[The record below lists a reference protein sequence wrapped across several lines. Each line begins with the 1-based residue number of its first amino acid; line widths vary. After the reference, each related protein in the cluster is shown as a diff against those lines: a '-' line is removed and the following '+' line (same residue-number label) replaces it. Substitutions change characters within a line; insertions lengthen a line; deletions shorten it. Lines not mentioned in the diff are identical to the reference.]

1 MSGSHPRSIG
11 RPWWPALLLLGLLWL
26 ACAPARAF
34 TVGSTVFRDLPCA
47 PEGGTCAFVGIGP
60 IAFGAAGKFVVA
72 TASASKDCNS
82 SAFGSDP
89 ALGVAKACYLAN
101 ALSPAVAPSVQPG
114 TVVADG
120 NALQIGGESYN
131 AIPCAIEWQN
141 CSFNGTYKVAFGAN
155 GNYVTAW
162 VTGPR
167 ACTTST
173 FGLDPAPGVAKVCH
187 LSSAGTALNPPATLL
202 IQGVPFI
209 AAPCAGQW
217 ARCNYFGS
225 RHVAYGAAGK
235 FYLTRANAGPKDCNA
250 NAIGF
255 DPDSTLSKACYI
267 SAATVAAGTFPPLN
281 PAFSPDPLPIP
292 DEQKQ
297 AARLLHQATYGANLA
312 EIQRVAAMPPEAWVD
327 EQLALPLNTP
337 SHWDYVATGGP
348 LGTSKFINA
357 VMESFWS
364 QAATGP
370 DQLRQRMVLALS
382 EIFVVSTVNSSV
394 STQPDAHAAYLDML
408 ARNAFGNYRNLLE
421 GVARSP
427 AMGLYLSHLRN
438 QKEDATGRLPDE
450 NFARE
455 VMQLFSIGLWQLNP
469 DGSRQLDAQ
478 GRPIPSYT
486 QADVMGMAKVFTGWS
501 WGGSDSS
508 VNRWYGWSGSPW
520 NEPMQNFASFHSTS
534 EKRIVGGVVIPAG
547 TDGPTSLKIALDTL
561 ANHPNVA
568 PFMSE
573 QLIKRFVTSNPSRD
587 YVGRVAAVWADNGQG
602 VRGDLAAVLRAI
614 LLDAEARSDAQLA
627 DLHWGKLR
635 EPMVRFGHWIRA
647 FNAKPNNSVWGVWNL
662 EDPVSS
668 LGQNPQREP
677 SVFSFFRPDYAP
689 PGLVLDAGLVAPEF
703 QITHETT
710 LTGYANFMSWTAERG
725 YASAIL
731 PDYSAHMV
739 LADNPR
745 ALVER
750 LNLELLAGRL
760 SDATR
765 ARIIDAVDATTLI
778 SPNARLIRT
787 WNAIY
792 LIMNSPEYVV
802 QR

>member
-1 MSGSHPRSIG
+1 
-11 RPWWPALLLLGLLWL
+11 LLLLGAWL
-26 ACAPARAF
+26 IAAGSAQAF
-34 TVGSTVFRDLPCA
+34 TFGGIAFRDTPCT
-47 PEGGTCAFVGIGP
+47 PEGGSCAFVGTGP
-60 IAFGAAGKFVVA
+60 IAYGANGKFVVA
-72 TASASKDCNS
+72 TATNAKDCSNT
-82 SAFGSDP
+82 AFGSDP
-89 ALGVAKACYLAN
+89 IFGVAKACYLATTLTPVTNPGVQSGAPN
-101 ALSPAVAPSVQPG
+101 AAGTALMVGTESFSP
-114 TVVADG
+114 
-120 NALQIGGESYN
+120 
-131 AIPCAIEWQN
+131 IPCAFEWQN
-141 CSFNGTYKVAFGAN
+141 CSFSGTHKVAFGS
-155 GNYVTAW
+155 GSSFVTAW

-167 ACTTST
+167 ACSTST
-173 FGLDPAPGVAKVCH
+173 FGVDPTPGVAKLCY
-187 LSSAGTALNPPATLL
+187 LSSAGVAANPPATVL
-202 IQGVPFI
+202 IHGMPFI
-209 AAPCAGQW
+209 AASCAGQW
-217 ARCNYFGS
+217 QRCNFFGS

-235 FYLTRANAGPKDCNA
+235 FVITRANAGPKDCNA
-250 NAIGF
+250 YAIGF
-255 DPDSTLSKACYI
+255 DPDPALSKACYVSI
-267 SAATVAAGTFPPLN
+267 STYTAGAFPPPN
-281 PAFSPDPLPIP
+281 PAFSPDPAPIP
-292 DEQKQ
+292 AEQKQ

-312 EIQRVAAMPPEAWVD
+312 EIQRVAALTPDAWVD
-327 EQLALPLNTP
+327 EQLALPLTTP

-348 LGTSKFINA
+348 LGTSKYINA

-364 QAATGP
+364 QAAAGR

-382 EIFVVSTVNSSV
+382 EIFVTSTVNSGISI
-394 STQPDAHAAYLDML
+394 QPDAHAAYLDML
-408 ARNAFGNYRNLLE
+408 ARNAFGNYRDLLE

-427 AMGLYLSHLRN
+427 AMGIYLSHMRN
-438 QKEDATGRLPDE
+438 QKEDAATGRLPDE

-469 DGSRQLDAQ
+469 DGSRRLDAQ
-478 GRPIPSYT
+478 GRPIPSYS

-501 WGGSDSS
+501 WGGTDSS
-508 VNRWYGWSGSPW
+508 LNRWYGWSGSPW
-520 NEPMQNFASFHSTS
+520 NEPMQNFATFHSTS

-547 TDGPTSLKIALDTL
+547 TAGPASLKIALDTL

-573 QLIKRFVTSNPSRD
+573 QLIKRFVTSNPSRA
-587 YVGRVAAVWADNGQG
+587 YVARVSAVWADNGRG

-614 LLDAEARSDAQLA
+614 LLDTEARDDAQLA
-627 DLHWGKLR
+627 DPHWGKLR

-647 FNAKPNNSVWGVWNL
+647 FNAKPGNGVWNIWNL
-662 EDPVSS
+662 EDPVTS
-668 LGQNPQREP
+668 LGQNPQRAP

-739 LADNPR
+739 LADNPK

-750 LNLELLAGRL
+750 LNLELLGGRM
-760 SDATR
+760 SDTTR

-778 SPNARLIRT
+778 TANARQIRT